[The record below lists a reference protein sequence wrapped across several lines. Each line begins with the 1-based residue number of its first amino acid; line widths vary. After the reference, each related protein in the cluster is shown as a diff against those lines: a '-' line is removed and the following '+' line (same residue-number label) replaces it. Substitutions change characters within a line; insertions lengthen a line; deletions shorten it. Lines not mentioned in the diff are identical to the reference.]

1 MILDTENIVLIGSI
15 LLFASII
22 ASKFSSKLGTPTLLL
37 FLVVGMVFGVDG
49 VGIQF
54 DSPTI
59 TQFIGM
65 LALSIILFSGG
76 MDTKTADIKPV
87 IAEGITLA
95 TLGVFLTA
103 GITGGFI
110 YFIAQFLGINLTLI
124 ESFLLAAIMS
134 STDSAS
140 VFSIFSTKKQG
151 LKENLRPLLELE
163 SGSNDPMAYI
173 LTIVLLGIIESG
185 DMNLTDAIIK
195 FFTQMIVGA
204 LSGYLIG
211 KLTIISI
218 NRINLKNKSLYSILL
233 LALAFFSF
241 AFTDTIGGNGYLA
254 VYLAG
259 VVVGNNKI
267 YNKRSLMAFFDG
279 ISWLFQIIMF
289 LTLGLLV
296 TPHELW
302 DVLIFGSIIACIM
315 IFISRPIAVFLSLAP
330 FRKLSMK
337 ARTYISWVGL
347 RGAVPIIF
355 ATYPMVEGLEH
366 DDIIFNTVFLI
377 TIISL
382 IIQGTTVT
390 GMSNLLGLST
400 KEAEKGFD
408 IALPD
413 EVKAKLTELKVTE
426 EFLVNGDTL
435 RNINLPKDILVMM
448 IRRGDNYIVPRGDT
462 QILLGDI
469 LLFIKEEIRDD
480 SEYQKSIKLKGFFKD
495 IKGNDK

>member
-37 FLVVGMVFGVDG
+37 FLVVGMFFGVDG

-76 MDTKTADIKPV
+76 MDTKTSDIKP
-87 IAEGITLA
+87 IAAEGITLA

-103 GITGGFI
+103 GVTGGLI
-110 YFIAQFLGINLTLI
+110 YFIAPLLGINLTLI

-173 LTIVLLGIIESG
+173 LTIVLLGMIESG
-185 DMNLTDAIIK
+185 DMNLADAIIK
-195 FFTQMIVGA
+195 FLTQMVVGA

-211 KLTIISI
+211 KLTVISI

-302 DVLIFGSIIACIM
+302 DVLIFGSIIAAVM

-330 FRKLSMK
+330 FRNLSTK
-337 ARTYISWVGL
+337 ARTYVSWVGL

-390 GMSNLLGLST
+390 GMANMLGLST
-400 KEAEKGFD
+400 KEIEKGFD

-413 EVKAKLTELKVTE
+413 EVKAKLTELKVSE

-462 QILLGDI
+462 QILVNDI
-469 LLFIKEEIRDD
+469 LLFIKEEVRDEN
-480 SEYQKSIKLKGFFKD
+480 EYQKSIKIKTFFKD
-495 IKGNDK
+495 KKTNK

>member
-1 MILDTENIVLIGSI
+1 
-15 LLFASII
+15 
-22 ASKFSSKLGTPTLLL
+22 
-37 FLVVGMVFGVDG
+37 
-49 VGIQF
+49 
-54 DSPTI
+54 
-59 TQFIGM
+59 
-65 LALSIILFSGG
+65 

-267 YNKRSLMAFFDG
+267 YNKRSLTAFFDG

-337 ARTYISWVGL
+337 ARTYVSWVGL

-400 KEAEKGFD
+400 KEVEKGFD

-462 QILLGDI
+462 QIILGDI

>member
-37 FLVVGMVFGVDG
+37 FLVVGMFFGVDG

-76 MDTKTADIKPV
+76 MDTKTSDIKP
-87 IAEGITLA
+87 IAAEGITLA

-103 GITGGFI
+103 GVTGGLI
-110 YFIAQFLGINLTLI
+110 YFIAPLLGINLTLI

-173 LTIVLLGIIESG
+173 LTIVLLGMIESG
-185 DMNLTDAIIK
+185 DMNLADAIIK
-195 FFTQMIVGA
+195 FLTQMVVGA

-211 KLTIISI
+211 KLTVISI

-302 DVLIFGSIIACIM
+302 DVLIFGSIIAAVM

-330 FRKLSMK
+330 FRNLSTK
-337 ARTYISWVGL
+337 ARTYVSWVGL

-390 GMSNLLGLST
+390 GMANMLGLST
-400 KEAEKGFD
+400 KEIEKGFD

-413 EVKAKLTELKVTE
+413 EVKAKLTELKVSE

-462 QILLGDI
+462 QILVNDI
-469 LLFIKEEIRDD
+469 LLFIKEEARDEN
-480 SEYQKSIKLKGFFKD
+480 EYQKSIKIKTFFKD
-495 IKGNDK
+495 KKTNK

>member
-1 MILDTENIVLIGSI
+1 MILGTENIVLIGSI

-267 YNKRSLMAFFDG
+267 YNKRSLTAFFDG

-337 ARTYISWVGL
+337 ARTYVSWVGL

-355 ATYPMVEGLEH
+355 ATYPVVAKVDGG
-366 DDIIFNTVFLI
+366 DQIFNIVFFVTLL
-377 TIISL
+377 SL
-382 IIQGTTVT
+382 LSQ
-390 GMSNLLGLST
+390 GMSLSWVAKKLGLSEDVQQEGNHFGIEIPEDVGT
-400 KEAEKGFD
+400 KLYEVVCTDEVLNNGRHIRD
-408 IALPD
+408 LALP
-413 EVKAKLTELKVTE
+413 KGK
-426 EFLVNGDTL
+426 
-435 RNINLPKDILVMM
+435 LVMM
-448 IRRGDNYIVPRGDT
+448 IKRGEKYIVPNGSVE
-462 QILLGDI
+462 LCNGDI
-469 LLFIKEEIRDD
+469 LLLISDEVE
-480 SEYQKSIKLKGFFKD
+480 G
-495 IKGNDK
+495 

>member
-15 LLFASII
+15 LLFVSII

-37 FLVVGMVFGVDG
+37 FLIVGMLFGVDG

-54 DSPTI
+54 DSPGT

-76 MDTKTADIKPV
+76 METKLSDIKPV
-87 IAEGITLA
+87 IAEGVTLA
-95 TLGVFLTA
+95 TLGVLLTA
-103 GITGGFI
+103 GISSIFI
-110 YFIAQFLGINLTLI
+110 YYVGQFVGVNLSYI
-124 ESFLLAAIMS
+124 EAFLLGAVMS

-173 LTIVLLGIIESG
+173 LTVVLLGMIESG
-185 DMNLTDAIIK
+185 NMSWGDAVGS
-195 FFTQMIVGA
+195 FFVQMIVGA
-204 LSGYLIG
+204 LLGYLLG
-211 KLTIISI
+211 KLTVISI

-233 LALAFFSF
+233 LAMAFFVF
-241 AFTDTIGGNGYLA
+241 AMTDTIGGNGYLA

-267 YNKRSLMAFFDG
+267 YNKRSLAAFFDG
-279 ISWLFQIIMF
+279 FSWLFQIIMF
-289 LTLGLLV
+289 ITLGLLV
-296 TPHELW
+296 TPHKLW
-302 DVLIFGSIIACIM
+302 DIALFGSIIAFVI
-315 IFISRPIAVFLSLAP
+315 IFISRPIAVFVSLAP
-330 FRKLSMK
+330 FRKLSAK
-337 ARTYISWVGL
+337 ARTYVSWVGL

-355 ATYPMVEGLEH
+355 ATYPMVEGLENA
-366 DDIIFNTVFLI
+366 DAIFNTVFLI

-382 IIQGTTVT
+382 IVQGTTVT
-390 GMSNLLGLST
+390 GMANILGLST
-400 KEAEKGFD
+400 KAVEKGFD

-426 EFLVNGDTL
+426 EFLVKGNTL
-435 RNINLPKDILVMM
+435 RDINLPKDILVMM
-448 IRRGDNYIVPRGDT
+448 IRRGNNYIVPRGDT
-462 QILLGDI
+462 SIELNDI
-469 LLFIKEEIRDD
+469 LLFIKEDQSDD
-480 SEYQKSIKLKGFFKD
+480 SEFKKGIDIKNPFKD
-495 IKGNDK
+495 MKRR

>member
-1 MILDTENIVLIGSI
+1 
-15 LLFASII
+15 
-22 ASKFSSKLGTPTLLL
+22 
-37 FLVVGMVFGVDG
+37 
-49 VGIQF
+49 
-54 DSPTI
+54 
-59 TQFIGM
+59 
-65 LALSIILFSGG
+65 
-76 MDTKTADIKPV
+76 
-87 IAEGITLA
+87 
-95 TLGVFLTA
+95 
-103 GITGGFI
+103 
-110 YFIAQFLGINLTLI
+110 
-124 ESFLLAAIMS
+124 
-134 STDSAS
+134 
-140 VFSIFSTKKQG
+140 
-151 LKENLRPLLELE
+151 
-163 SGSNDPMAYI
+163 
-173 LTIVLLGIIESG
+173 
-185 DMNLTDAIIK
+185 MNLGDAVIK

-211 KLTIISI
+211 KLTVISI

-267 YNKRSLMAFFDG
+267 YNKRTLVAFFDG

-302 DVLIFGSIIACIM
+302 SVLIFGSIIAAVM

-337 ARTYISWVGL
+337 ARAYVSWVGL

-366 DDIIFNTVFLI
+366 DDVIFNTVFLI

-382 IIQGTTVT
+382 IVQGTTVT
-390 GMSNLLGLST
+390 GMANILGLST
-400 KEAEKGFD
+400 KEVEKGFD

-413 EVKAKLTELKVTE
+413 EVKAKLTELKVTD

-462 QILLGDI
+462 KILINDI
-469 LLFIKEEIRDD
+469 LLFIKEEIRDE
-480 SEYQKSIKLKGFFKD
+480 SEYQKSLKIKTLFKD
-495 IKGNDK
+495 IKKDK